1 MLIRKNYKTKKNAKG
16 LEITGAT
23 MGATYQITGTPHDL
37 VEEQRQEQKS
47 RGRGITNTGPRE
59 GGGLTGAHSLCR
71 PLAPYAFVLGN

>member
-1 MLIRKNYKTKKNAKG
+1 MVGGRFCTHPPHMLIRKNYKTKKNAKG

-47 RGRGITNTGPRE
+47 YEQKNRRAEAEASLTPGRVKA
-59 GGGLTGAHSLCR
+59 GA
-71 PLAPYAFVLGN
+71 